1 MFDDLLDANRRYRT
15 TFVDSGVSGRA
26 AKGLA
31 VVTCIDSRIE
41 PLAVLG
47 LKVGDAKIIR
57 NAGARI
63 TDDALRS
70 LVIAVNLL
78 NVNRIALMHHTQCAM
93 AGASDDDLRGR
104 IAAASGEDAAGFEP
118 LTMSDQR
125 ATAAADIARLRACP
139 LIPPTVE
146 VEAFLFDVHTGALSP
161 LGADA

>member
-1 MFDDLLDANRRYRT
+1 VFDDLLDANRRYRT
-15 TFVDSGVSGRA
+15 EFADSGVSGRA

-47 LKVGDAKIIR
+47 LRVGDAKIIR

-78 NVNRIALMHHTQCAM
+78 GVNRVALLHHTECAM
-93 AGASDDDLRGR
+93 AGVSEDDLRER
-104 IAAASGEDAAGFEP
+104 IAAASGADATGLELF
-118 LTMSDQR
+118 TMVDQK
-125 ATAAADIARLRACP
+125 AAAASDIERLRACP
-139 LIPPTVE
+139 LVPPTVE
-146 VEAFLFDVHTGALSP
+146 VGAFIFDVHTGDVSP
-161 LGADA
+161 LMPNT

>member
-15 TFVDSGVSGRA
+15 TFTDSGVSGRA

-31 VVTCIDSRIE
+31 VLTCIDSRIE

-78 NVNRIALMHHTQCAM
+78 NVNRIAVMHHTQCAM
-93 AGASDDDLRGR
+93 AGASDDDMRDR
-104 IAAASGEDAAGFEP
+104 IAAASGGDVSDFEP

-125 ATAAADIARLRACP
+125 ATAAADIVRLRECP
-139 LIPPTVE
+139 LIPATVE
-146 VEAFLFDVHTGALSP
+146 VGALLFDVHTGEISP
-161 LGADA
+161 LAEDL

>member
-1 MFDDLLDANRRYRT
+1 VFDDLLDANRRYRT
-15 TFVDSGVSGRA
+15 TFTDSGVSGRA

-70 LVIAVNLL
+70 VVIAVNLL
-78 NVNRIALMHHTQCAM
+78 GVNRVALMHHTECAM
-93 AGASDDDLRGR
+93 AGVSDEDLRSR
-104 IAAASGEDAAGFEP
+104 IQAASGGDAGTFEP
-118 LTMSDQR
+118 FTMHDQS
-125 ATAAADIARLRACP
+125 AAAAADIARLRACP
-139 LIPPTVE
+139 LLPPELE
-146 VEAFLFDVHTGALSP
+146 VAALLFDVHTGEVSSLAP
-161 LGADA
+161 NT

>member
-1 MFDDLLDANRRYRT
+1 MFDDLLDANRRYRA
-15 TFVDSGVSGRA
+15 TFTDPGVSGRA

-31 VVTCIDSRIE
+31 IVTCIDSRID

-47 LKVGDAKIIR
+47 LQVGDAKIIR

-78 NVNRIALMHHTQCAM
+78 NVSRVALLHHTNCAM
-93 AGASDDDLRGR
+93 AGVSDDDLRDR
-104 IAAASGEDAAGFEP
+104 IASVSGGDATGFEP

-125 ATAAADIARLRACP
+125 AAAAGDIARLRASRLVP
-139 LIPPTVE
+139 ESLE
-146 VEAFLFDVHTGALSP
+146 VGAFLFDVHTGEISP
-161 LGADA
+161 LDVDG

>member
-1 MFDDLLDANRRYRT
+1 VFDDLLEANRRYRA
-15 TFVDSGVSGRA
+15 TFTDSGVSGRA

-47 LKVGDAKIIR
+47 LRVGDAKIIR

-78 NVNRIALMHHTQCAM
+78 GVNRVALLHHTQCAM
-93 AGASDDDLRGR
+93 AGVSDEDMRER
-104 IAAASGEDAAGFEP
+104 IAAASGADATGLELF
-118 LTMSDQR
+118 TMADQR
-125 ATAAADIARLRACP
+125 ATAESDIACLRASP
-139 LIPPTVE
+139 LVPAAVE
-146 VEAFLFDVHTGALSP
+146 IDAFLFDVHTGEVSP
-161 LGADA
+161 LTPDA

>member
-1 MFDDLLDANRRYRT
+1 VFDDLLEANRRYRA
-15 TFVDSGVSGRA
+15 TFTDSGVSGRA

-47 LKVGDAKIIR
+47 LRVGDAKIIR

-78 NVNRIALMHHTQCAM
+78 DVSRVALMHHTQCAM
-93 AGASDDDLRGR
+93 AGVSDDDLRER
-104 IAAASGEDAAGFEP
+104 IAAASDADVTGFEP
-118 LTMSDQR
+118 FTMDDQR
-125 ATAAADIARLRACP
+125 AAAQADIARLRACRLLP
-139 LIPPTVE
+139 ARLE
-146 VEAFLFDVHTGALSP
+146 VGALLFDVHTGALSP
-161 LGADA
+161 LMPDT

>member
-1 MFDDLLDANRRYRT
+1 VFDDLLEANRRYRA
-15 TFVDSGVSGRA
+15 TFTDPGVSGRA

-63 TDDALRS
+63 TDDTVRS

-78 NVNRIALMHHTQCAM
+78 NVSRIALLHHTQCAM
-93 AGASDDDLRGR
+93 VTGSDDDMRER
-104 IAAASGEDAAGFEP
+104 IATASGADASGLELFTMADQKAAAAS
-118 LTMSDQR
+118 
-125 ATAAADIARLRACP
+125 DIAHLRACP
-139 LIPPTVE
+139 LVPVSVE
-146 VEAFLFDVHTGALSP
+146 IGAFIFDVHTGEVSRLLPST
-161 LGADA
+161 

>member
-15 TFVDSGVSGRA
+15 TFTDSGVSGRA

-57 NAGARI
+57 NAGARV

-70 LVIAVNLL
+70 VVIAVNLL
-78 NVNRIALMHHTQCAM
+78 GVNRVALMHHTECAM
-93 AGASDDDLRGR
+93 AGVSDEDLRVR
-104 IAAASGEDAAGFEP
+104 IQAASGADATGFEP
-118 LTMSDQR
+118 FTMDDQR
-125 ATAAADIARLRACP
+125 AAATSDIARLRACP
-139 LIPPTVE
+139 LLPAGLEI
-146 VEAFLFDVHTGALSP
+146 AALLFDVHTGEISP
-161 LGADA
+161 LAPNT